1 MSSREP
7 MWYCHECHV
16 EMRPLMQPDPI
27 CASCH
32 GSFVEKIEDPSD
44 DPRAY
49 QQHAP
54 RGGFDDEMP
63 PNIGGLL
70 GARSFMHAVR
80 PHMEKTPTAAL
91 SGSPRPRSPTFPR
104 SPEGGT
110 GGIRLEF
117 HSTGPSYGGAPRT
130 LFLGGPNTLNRPH
143 SPEQR
148 DRDVPTMSEFLRR
161 ENQSGP
167 RHPGDITGPMMAQYL
182 LALLGHGPTGRGMD
196 PFAEMFSL
204 GPEGGGPGGRW
215 GDYVFNQ
222 EALDQVITQ
231 IMENS
236 ASRPVPA
243 TEDIVNNLPREVLVE
258 RSPLLDKDCAVCKEQ
273 FQLGT
278 EDPEEQVIV
287 TLPCKHPFHQPCILP
302 WLKSSGTCPV
312 CRYALI
318 EQAQQPRSPG
328 SPPGPGSGPSSRPT
342 SPTSP
347 TSAPPRPRSPGNS
360 GRSGGGLFQSL
371 FGGSMGS
378 SRAAG
383 SSSSQGR
390 NSSSR
395 GARRAGMSNES
406 PGSTPS
412 FPGRWDD
419 ETD

>member
-7 MWYCHECHV
+7 MWYCHECHA

-44 DPRAY
+44 DPREY

-54 RGGFDDEMP
+54 RGGLDDEIP
-63 PNIGGLL
+63 PNLGGLL
-70 GARSFMHAVR
+70 GTRLFMHA
-80 PHMEKTPTAAL
+80 KTPTAAL
-91 SGSPRPRSPTFPR
+91 SGTPRPRSPTFPR

-110 GGIRLEF
+110 GGVRFEF
-117 HSTGPSYGGAPRT
+117 HSGPSSATRT
-130 LFLGGPNTLNRPH
+130 LFLGGPNTLNRPR
-143 SPEQR
+143 SLEQR
-148 DRDVPTMSEFLRR
+148 DGDIPTMSEFLRR
-161 ENQSGP
+161 DNQSGP
-167 RHPGDITGPMMAQYL
+167 RQPGDITGPMMAQYL
-182 LALLGHGPTGRGMD
+182 LALLGHGPIGRGMD
-196 PFAEMFSL
+196 PFTELFTL
-204 GPEGGGPGGRW
+204 GPEGGGQNGRW

-231 IMENS
+231 IMESS
-236 ASRPVPA
+236 AARPVPA
-243 TEDIVNNLPREVLVE
+243 TEEIANNLPREVLEE

-278 EDPEEQVIV
+278 EDPEEQVVV

-318 EQAQQPRSPG
+318 EQTQQPRSPG
-328 SPPGPGSGPSSRPT
+328 SPPGPGSPSTRPT
-342 SPTSP
+342 SPP
-347 TSAPPRPRSPGNS
+347 PPPRPRSPGNS
-360 GRSGGGLFQSL
+360 GRSGTGGGLFQSL
-371 FGGSMGS
+371 FGGSSSS

-383 SSSSQGR
+383 GSSFQFR
-390 NSSSR
+390 NSRSR
-395 GARRAGMSNES
+395 GARRTGTSNES

-412 FPGRWDD
+412 FPGRWDE

>member
-1 MSSREP
+1 
-7 MWYCHECHV
+7 
-16 EMRPLMQPDPI
+16 MRPLMQPDPI

-44 DPRAY
+44 DPREY

-54 RGGFDDEMP
+54 RGSDDEMP
-63 PNIGGLL
+63 PNLGGLL
-70 GARSFMHAVR
+70 
-80 PHMEKTPTAAL
+80 AAL
-91 SGSPRPRSPTFPR
+91 SGNRRPRSPTFPR
-104 SPEGGT
+104 SSEGGT
-110 GGIRLEF
+110 GDIRFEF
-117 HSTGPSYGGAPRT
+117 HSGPSGATRT

-148 DRDVPTMSEFLRR
+148 DHDVPTMSEFLRR
-161 ENQSGP
+161 ENQSDP
-167 RHPGDITGPMMAQYL
+167 RQPGDITGPMMAQYL
-182 LALLGHGPTGRGMD
+182 LALLGHGPIGRGMD
-196 PFAEMFSL
+196 PFTELFTL
-204 GPEGGGPGGRW
+204 GPEGGGPSGRW

-236 ASRPVPA
+236 AARPVPA
-243 TEDIVNNLPREVLVE
+243 TEEIINNLQREMLVE
-258 RSPLLDKDCAVCKEQ
+258 RSPLLDRDCAVCKEQ

-318 EQAQQPRSPG
+318 EQAQPARSPG
-328 SPPGPGSGPSSRPT
+328 SPPGPGSGPSVRPT
-342 SPTSP
+342 SSSSVPS
-347 TSAPPRPRSPGNS
+347 RPRSPGNS
-360 GRSGGGLFQSL
+360 GRSGTGGGLFQSL
-371 FGGSMGS
+371 FGGSSGS

-383 SSSSQGR
+383 GSSFQFR

-406 PGSTPS
+406 PDSTPS
-412 FPGRWDD
+412 FPGRWDE

>member
-7 MWYCHECHV
+7 MWYCHECHA

-27 CASCH
+27 CASCQ
-32 GSFVEKIEDPSD
+32 GTFVEKIEDPSD

-49 QQHAP
+49 QQHTP
-54 RGGFDDEMP
+54 RGGFDDEIP
-63 PNIGGLL
+63 PNLGGLL
-70 GARSFMHAVR
+70 
-80 PHMEKTPTAAL
+80 AAL
-91 SGSPRPRSPTFPR
+91 TGNPRPRSPTFPR
-104 SPEGGT
+104 SPEVVPPA
-110 GGIRLEF
+110 GIRLEF
-117 HSTGPSYGGAPRT
+117 HSTGPSQGATRT
-130 LFLGGPNTLNRPH
+130 VFLGPNALNRPR

-148 DRDVPTMSEFLRR
+148 DGEIPNMSEFLRR
-161 ENQSGP
+161 DNQNGQ
-167 RHPGDITGPMMAQYL
+167 RPGDITGPMMAQYL
-182 LALLGHGPTGRGMD
+182 LALLGQGPTGRGAD

-204 GPEGGGPGGRW
+204 GPEGGPGGRW

-236 ASRPVPA
+236 ASRPIPA
-243 TEDIVNNLPREVLVE
+243 TDDIINNLPREVLME

-278 EDPEEQVIV
+278 EDPEEQIIV

-318 EQAQQPRSPG
+318 EQAQRPRSPG
-328 SPPGPGSGPSSRPT
+328 SPPGPGNGSNSRPT
-342 SPTSP
+342 SPP
-347 TSAPPRPRSPGNS
+347 SAPPRPRSPGNS
-360 GRSGGGLFQSL
+360 GRSGGGLFHS
-371 FGGSMGS
+371 FFGSMGG
-378 SRAAG
+378 SRAGG
-383 SSSSQGR
+383 SSGR
-390 NSSSR
+390 NSGSR

-406 PGSTPS
+406 RGTTPP
-412 FPGRWDD
+412 FPGRWDE

>member
-1 MSSREP
+1 
-7 MWYCHECHV
+7 
-16 EMRPLMQPDPI
+16 MQPDPI
-27 CASCH
+27 CASCN

-49 QQHAP
+49 QQHTP
-54 RGGFDDEMP
+54 RGGVDNEIP
-63 PNIGGLL
+63 PSLGGLL
-70 GARSFMHAVR
+70 
-80 PHMEKTPTAAL
+80 AAM
-91 SGSPRPRSPTFPR
+91 SGIPRPRSPTFPR
-104 SPEGGT
+104 SPEGGP

-117 HSTGPSYGGAPRT
+117 HSGPSHGAART
-130 LFLGGPNTLNRPH
+130 LFLGGPNTLNRPR

-148 DRDVPTMSEFLRR
+148 DRDANPTMSEFLRR

-204 GPEGGGPGGRW
+204 GPEGGGSGGRW

-243 TEDIVNNLPREVLVE
+243 TEDIVNDLPREVLAE

-278 EDPEEQVIV
+278 EDPEEQVVV

-312 CRYALI
+312 CRYALV
-318 EQAQQPRSPG
+318 EQAQQPRSPGG
-328 SPPGPGSGPSSRPT
+328 SPPGPGSGPSNRPT
-342 SPTSP
+342 SPSSP
-347 TSAPPRPRSPGNS
+347 PPRPRSPGNS

-371 FGGSMGS
+371 FGGSTSS

-383 SSSSQGR
+383 SSSQGR

-412 FPGRWDD
+412 FPGRWDE

>member
-1 MSSREP
+1 MSFREP
-7 MWYCHECHV
+7 MWYCHEVCPLRCHA

-27 CASCH
+27 CASCQ
-32 GSFVEKIEDPSD
+32 GTFVEKIEDPSD

-54 RGGFDDEMP
+54 RGGFDDEIP
-63 PNIGGLL
+63 PNLDGLL
-70 GARSFMHAVR
+70 GAHSFMH
-80 PHMEKTPTAAL
+80 
-91 SGSPRPRSPTFPR
+91 
-104 SPEGGT
+104 T

-117 HSTGPSYGGAPRT
+117 HSTGPSHGATRT
-130 LFLGGPNTLNRPH
+130 LFLGGPNTLNRPR

-148 DRDVPTMSEFLRR
+148 DREVPNMSEFLRR

-182 LALLGHGPTGRGMD
+182 LALLGQGPTGRGTD
-196 PFAEMFSL
+196 PFTEMFSL
-204 GPEGGGPGGRW
+204 GPEGGGGGGGAGGRW

-236 ASRPVPA
+236 ASRPIAA
-243 TEDIVNNLPREVLVE
+243 TEDIINNLPREVLIE

-318 EQAQQPRSPG
+318 EQGQQPRSPG
-328 SPPGPGSGPSSRPT
+328 SPPGPGSGPNSRT
-342 SPTSP
+342 SPS
-347 TSAPPRPRSPGNS
+347 SAAPRPRSPGNS

-395 GARRAGMSNES
+395 GTRRAGMSNQS
-406 PGSTPS
+406 PGSTPP
-412 FPGRWDD
+412 FPGRWDE

>member
-7 MWYCHECHV
+7 MWYCHECHA

-27 CASCH
+27 CASCQ
-32 GSFVEKIEDPSD
+32 GTFVEKIEDPSD

-54 RGGFDDEMP
+54 RGDFDDEMP
-63 PNIGGLL
+63 PNNIGGLL
-70 GARSFMHAVR
+70 
-80 PHMEKTPTAAL
+80 AAL
-91 SGSPRPRSPTFPR
+91 TGSPRPRSPTFPR
-104 SPEGGT
+104 SLDGGS

-117 HSTGPSYGGAPRT
+117 HSTGPSHGATRT
-130 LFLGGPNTLNRPH
+130 LFLGGPNTLNRPR

-148 DRDVPTMSEFLRR
+148 DREVPNMSEFLRR

-182 LALLGHGPTGRGMD
+182 LALLGQGRGAD

-204 GPEGGGPGGRW
+204 SPEGGPGGRW

-236 ASRPVPA
+236 ASRPIPA
-243 TEDIVNNLPREVLVE
+243 TEDIVNNLPREVLSD

-318 EQAQQPRSPG
+318 EQAQQPRPPG
-328 SPPGPGSGPSSRPT
+328 SPPGPGSGPSNRPT
-342 SPTSP
+342 SPS
-347 TSAPPRPRSPGNS
+347 SAPPRPRSPGNS
-360 GRSGGGLFQSL
+360 GRTGGGLFHSL
-371 FGGSMGS
+371 FGGGS

-390 NSSSR
+390 NSSLR

-406 PGSTPS
+406 PGSTPP
-412 FPGRWDD
+412 FPGRWDE

>member
-7 MWYCHECHV
+7 MWYCHECHA

-27 CASCH
+27 CASCQ
-32 GSFVEKIEDPSD
+32 GTFVEKIEDPSD

-54 RGGFDDEMP
+54 RGGFDDEIP
-63 PNIGGLL
+63 PNLGGLL
-70 GARSFMHAVR
+70 
-80 PHMEKTPTAAL
+80 AAL
-91 SGSPRPRSPTFPR
+91 TGSPRPRSPTFPR
-104 SPEGGT
+104 SPEGGPGVLDLVT
-110 GGIRLEF
+110 GA
-117 HSTGPSYGGAPRT
+117 TRT
-130 LFLGGPNTLNRPH
+130 LFLGGPNTLNRPR

-148 DRDVPTMSEFLRR
+148 DREVPNISEFLRR

-182 LALLGHGPTGRGMD
+182 LALLGQGPTGRGTD
-196 PFAEMFSL
+196 PFTEMFSL
-204 GPEGGGPGGRW
+204 GPEGGGGGAGGRW

-236 ASRPVPA
+236 ASRPIPA
-243 TEDIVNNLPREVLVE
+243 TEDIINNLPREVLME

-312 CRYALI
+312 CRWV
-318 EQAQQPRSPG
+318 PRSLG
-328 SPPGPGSGPSSRPT
+328 SPPGPGSGPSTRPT
-342 SPTSP
+342 SPS
-347 TSAPPRPRSPGNS
+347 SAPPRPRSPGNS

-395 GARRAGMSNES
+395 GTRRAGMSNQS
-406 PGSTPS
+406 PSSTPP
-412 FPGRWDD
+412 FPGRWDE

>member
-7 MWYCHECHV
+7 MWYCHECHA

-27 CASCH
+27 CASCQ
-32 GSFVEKIEDPSD
+32 GTFVEKIEDPSD

-54 RGGFDDEMP
+54 RGGFDDEIP
-63 PNIGGLL
+63 PNLGGFL
-70 GARSFMHAVR
+70 GAHSCVHG
-80 PHMEKTPTAAL
+80 KTPTAAIT
-91 SGSPRPRSPTFPR
+91 GNPRSRSPTFPR
-104 SPEGGT
+104 SPEGVP

-117 HSTGPSYGGAPRT
+117 HSTGPSHGATRT
-130 LFLGGPNTLNRPH
+130 LFLGGPNTLNRPR
-143 SPEQR
+143 SPEQQR
-148 DRDVPTMSEFLRR
+148 DGELPTMSEFLRR

-167 RHPGDITGPMMAQYL
+167 RQPGDITGPMMAQYL
-182 LALLGHGPTGRGMD
+182 LALLGQGQTGRGLD

-204 GPEGGGPGGRW
+204 GPEGGPGGRW

-243 TEDIVNNLPREVLVE
+243 TDEIINNLPREVLME
-258 RSPLLDKDCAVCKEQ
+258 RSPLLDKDCAVCKDQ

-278 EDPEEQVIV
+278 DDPEEQVIV

-318 EQAQQPRSPG
+318 EQAQQSRPPG
-328 SPPGPGSGPSSRPT
+328 SPPGPGSGPSSRST
-342 SPTSP
+342 SPS
-347 TSAPPRPRSPGNS
+347 SAPPRPRSPGNS

-395 GARRAGMSNES
+395 GARRAGTSNVS
-406 PGSTPS
+406 PSSTPP
-412 FPGRWDD
+412 FPGRWD
-419 ETD
+419 E